1 MHRRESVNLDCFA
14 QTKRSSN
21 KKLIAPGAGAAIHF
35 SKLGAKVAIT
45 GRNVENLKE
54 TESKCVGEILL
65 IAADINN
72 EADRV
77 KIVEQTVAKFGGL
90 DVLVNNAGL
99 GESGDVQTTTMDQ
112 YDLVMNTNV
121 RSVFHLTQL
130 ATPHLIK
137 TQGNIV
143 NVSSVAGPR
152 QFPNLVAYCM
162 SKAAIDQFTKCTALD
177 LAPHNVR
184 VNAVNPA
191 FIVTNFHKRL
201 GMDDEAYEKFK
212 DHAKNTH
219 ALGRPGTID
228 ETSNAIAFLANN
240 DLASFTTGTC
250 LLVDGGKACMC
261 PR

>member
-1 MHRRESVNLDCFA
+1 MSFESKVVIVTGA
-14 QTKRSSN
+14 SSG
-21 KKLIAPGAGAAIHF
+21 IGAGAAVHF
-35 SKLGAKVAIT
+35 AGLGAKVVIT
-45 GRNVENLKE
+45 GRNEENLEE
-54 TESKCVGEILL
+54 TKRKCGGDVLL
-65 IAADINN
+65 ILGDLNV
-72 EADRV
+72 ESDRV
-77 KIVEQTVAKFGGL
+77 RIVNETMKTFGRI

-99 GESGDVQTTTMDQ
+99 GEAGDILTTTLEQ
-112 YDLVMNTNV
+112 YDKVMNTNV

-152 QFPNLVAYCM
+152 QFPNILAYCM
-162 SKAAIDQFTKCTALD
+162 SKAALDQFTKCVALE
-177 LAPHNVR
+177 LAPKNVR

-201 GMDDEAYEKFK
+201 GMDDKTFEKFK
-212 DHAKNTH
+212 ERAKETH
-219 ALGRPGTID
+219 ALGRAGTTE

-240 DLASFTTGTC
+240 DLASFITGTC
-250 LLVDGGKACMC
+250 LLVDGGKTVMC